1 MIAYKSVNQQ
11 NTSLEEREDIL
22 HRQGKVTLV
31 GFGPGDPEL
40 LTVKAVKALQNADDR
55 KRLSRYVE
63 CREILCRKA

>member
-40 LTVKAVKALQNADDR
+40 LTVKAVTMATAMFLTMWPDICFA
-55 KRLSRYVE
+55 
-63 CREILCRKA
+63 